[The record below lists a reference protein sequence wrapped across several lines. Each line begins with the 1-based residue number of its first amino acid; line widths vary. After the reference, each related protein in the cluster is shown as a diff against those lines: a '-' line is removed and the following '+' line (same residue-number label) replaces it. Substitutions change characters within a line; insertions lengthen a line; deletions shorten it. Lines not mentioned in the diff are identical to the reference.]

1 MHSMAEGF
9 AVRRIPIRESKANS
23 YNLPRC
29 PLWGWCSAQRI
40 KIAMIAGGN
49 HTSVSCRD
57 SGKGGVVGN
66 FELLPFDEPHP
77 LSQPIRAASSPI
89 GEPSWTL
96 RIRLGFYKTITAY
109 RETPQSGPL
118 GLPAP
123 LSGEPRENMYSGR
136 GSV

>member
-9 AVRRIPIRESKANS
+9 AVRRIPIGMHQGE
-23 YNLPRC
+23 
-29 PLWGWCSAQRI
+29 SAQALCDTPRGSQ
-40 KIAMIAGGN
+40 GGL
-49 HTSVSCRD
+49 V
-57 SGKGGVVGN
+57 
-66 FELLPFDEPHP
+66 
-77 LSQPIRAASSPI
+77 
-89 GEPSWTL
+89 
-96 RIRLGFYKTITAY
+96 RIRPRFQRTITAY

>member
-29 PLWGWCSAQRI
+29 PLWG
-40 KIAMIAGGN
+40 K
-49 HTSVSCRD
+49 CRD

-77 LSQPIRAASSPI
+77 LSQPIWAASSPI

-96 RIRLGFYKTITAY
+96 RIRLGFYKTITAS

>member
-29 PLWGWCSAQRI
+29 PLWG
-40 KIAMIAGGN
+40 K
-49 HTSVSCRD
+49 CRD

-109 RETPQSGPL
+109 RNPSAAAAA
-118 GLPAP
+118 AP

>member
-29 PLWGWCSAQRI
+29 PRWGR
-40 KIAMIAGGN
+40 
-49 HTSVSCRD
+49 CRD
-57 SGKGGVVGN
+57 RGKAGVVGS
-66 FELLPFDEPHP
+66 FELLPFNEPHP

-96 RIRLGFYKTITAY
+96 RIRLSFHKTTTAY